1 MANQLDE
8 MNDPILEQG
17 RQVNVINKQIPI
29 TVGKG
34 SLVFEILL
42 WVLGIIPG
50 IIFTFIKIKAK
61 NHLAQLEQKVQHNAS
76 QIDNYLDQRAVVMQ
90 NLASLL
96 SKSIELDKDVI
107 KTVAAYRSGI
117 NVNDE
122 NRSDVASQLD
132 TTIRGLHLQIENYP
146 DLKAHES
153 IKQALQQNLYLQ
165 KEITAARDIYNDTV
179 FQWNRSINE
188 WPAKMIVAAK
198 MHYTTR
204 IPFAA
209 SAETK
214 KLASQDFFK

>member
-1 MANQLDE
+1 
-8 MNDPILEQG
+8 
-17 RQVNVINKQIPI
+17 
-29 TVGKG
+29 
-34 SLVFEILL
+34 
-42 WVLGIIPG
+42 
-50 IIFTFIKIKAK
+50 
-61 NHLAQLEQKVQHNAS
+61 
-76 QIDNYLDQRAVVMQ
+76 MQ

-96 SKSIELDKDVI
+96 SKSIELDKDVM

>member
-96 SKSIELDKDVI
+96 SKSIELDKDVM

>member
-42 WVLGIIPG
+42 WILGIIPG

-96 SKSIELDKDVI
+96 SKSIELDKDVM

-153 IKQALQQNLYLQ
+153 IKQALQQNLYLP
-165 KEITAARDIYNDTV
+165 KRNYC
-179 FQWNRSINE
+179 S
-188 WPAKMIVAAK
+188 
-198 MHYTTR
+198 
-204 IPFAA
+204 
-209 SAETK
+209 
-214 KLASQDFFK
+214 

>member
-42 WVLGIIPG
+42 WILGIIPG

-96 SKSIELDKDVI
+96 SKSIELDKDVM

-165 KEITAARDIYNDTV
+165 KEITAARDLYNDTV

>member
-96 SKSIELDKDVI
+96 SKSIELDKDVM

-146 DLKAHES
+146 DLRAHES

>member
-42 WVLGIIPG
+42 WILGIIPG

-96 SKSIELDKDVI
+96 SKSIELDKDVM

-146 DLKAHES
+146 DLKVHES

>member
-42 WVLGIIPG
+42 WILGIIPG

-96 SKSIELDKDVI
+96 SKSIELDKDVM